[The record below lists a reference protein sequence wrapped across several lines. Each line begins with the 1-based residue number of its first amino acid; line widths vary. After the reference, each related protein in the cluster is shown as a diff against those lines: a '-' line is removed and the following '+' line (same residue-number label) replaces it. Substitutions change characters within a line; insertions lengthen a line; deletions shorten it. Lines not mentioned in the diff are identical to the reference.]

1 MREEN
6 RRNDT
11 VERFEKREYEYRGG
25 YCSERE
31 IGRSDRGRGASKRV
45 SSGSS

>member
-1 MREEN
+1 MNIGVVIVQR
-6 RRNDT
+6 
-11 VERFEKREYEYRGG
+11 
-25 YCSERE
+25 ERE